1 LLVLLLVLP
10 REARMSRTSEW
21 VGLAALDEREAS
33 AGGEAGMSEGRV
45 SQKQT
50 EEDAGHSRKWIV
62 NDSRPGI
69 GAYARDLLDARQR
82 IGEQADEL
90 LTKAGE
96 VIGVRRE
103 LDGARPVLEAAREQA
118 VAGEDLD
125 AEGGEEGQHIRYRKL
140 CKTTERAIRA
150 YDAARAAGG
159 GEDE

>member
-1 LLVLLLVLP
+1 
-10 REARMSRTSEW
+10 
-21 VGLAALDEREAS
+21 
-33 AGGEAGMSEGRV
+33 MSERV
-45 SQKQT
+45 NTKRLRHLLKRHFD
-50 EEDAGHSRKWIV
+50 EG
-62 NDSRPGI
+62 
-69 GAYARDLLDARQR
+69 GADCDCRECQEHRDLLDARQR

-90 LTKAGE
+90 LTRAGE

-103 LDGARPVLEAAREQA
+103 LDGARSVLEAAREQA